1 MCPKGAVSRGERGIW
16 VVVLSSGLDVRF
28 RLHPPPRLPL
38 QGPRHRSSRI
48 SPRGLRRRRAFEF
61 CPHRRVCRNPKSGT
75 LGSPAAVRSSGLGW
89 SSAPP
94 TPIPTQSQV
103 LRASRN
109 GGRSCRDAFVRRFGQ
124 NSLCFAKVCGFVLLV
139 KVEMKNWH

>member
-1 MCPKGAVSRGERGIW
+1 MPQG
-16 VVVLSSGLDVRF
+16 SGLAWGAGYLGCGLGVRF
-28 RLHPPPRLPL
+28 RLHPPPRLPP
-38 QGPRHRSSRI
+38 QGPRHRSSRV
-48 SPRGLRRRRAFEF
+48 SPRGMRRRRAFEF
-61 CPHRRVCRNPKSGT
+61 CPRRRVCRNPKSAT

-94 TPIPTQSQV
+94 TPTPTPTQSQV
-103 LRASRN
+103 LRPSRN

-124 NSLCFAKVCGFVLLV
+124 NSPCFAKVCGFGLLV

>member
-16 VVVLSSGLDVRF
+16 VVVLSSGLGVRF

-94 TPIPTQSQV
+94 TPIPRKVKFSEPQEMVEGAAEMPS
-103 LRASRN
+103 S
-109 GGRSCRDAFVRRFGQ
+109 GG
-124 NSLCFAKVCGFVLLV
+124 LV
-139 KVEMKNWH
+139 KTLSALQKFVGLFY